1 MDLSPDYGL
10 RLRQDGVP
18 ADQDIVF
25 YGFELTGFDVLGE
38 GRFTAMTEV
47 EYDDQPHAV
56 SLDFT
61 FDQLEA
67 IIDRAPVGIATWL
80 EGELARDPN
89 TPRSLDFD
97 EDEVV
102 TFDVRTRLGPTEEAE
117 GESFV
122 PFIAVEIL

>member
-1 MDLSPDYGL
+1 MDYGL

-89 TPRSLDFD
+89 PPRSLDFD
-97 EDEVV
+97 RDGNLWLATREGNQVFKLDRRAG
-102 TFDVRTRLGPTEEAE
+102 RTEN
-117 GESFV
+117 
-122 PFIAVEIL
+122 